1 MPRIQCERCGF
12 EWDLNSTRQKTVL
25 CASCRARKVQTV
37 HTKKGKCL
45 PWHGGFA
52 KDDVTPLDDDGQ
64 PVLPGVRSCGHN
76 DCVNP
81 SHIIKWEGNDDGTE

>member
-1 MPRIQCERCGF
+1 M
-12 EWDLNSTRQKTVL
+12 
-25 CASCRARKVQTV
+25 QTV

-52 KDDVTPLDDDGQ
+52 KDDVIPLDDDGRL
-64 PVLPGVRSCGHN
+64 VLPGVRGCGHN

-81 SHIIKWEGNDDGTE
+81 SHVIKWEGNENG

>member
-52 KDDVTPLDDDGQ
+52 GDDVTPLMMMGGLCCL
-64 PVLPGVRSCGHN
+64 VSGVVGIMI
-76 DCVNP
+76 V
-81 SHIIKWEGNDDGTE
+81 

>member
-1 MPRIQCERCGF
+1 MPEVQCERCGYR
-12 EWDLNSTRQKTVL
+12 WTVSSRRGKVIL

-37 HTKKGKCL
+37 HTKEGKCL

-52 KDDVTPLDDDGQ
+52 GDDVTPLDDYGQ

-81 SHIIKWEGNDDGTE
+81 SHIIG

>member
-1 MPRIQCERCGF
+1 M
-12 EWDLNSTRQKTVL
+12 
-25 CASCRARKVQTV
+25 QTV

-52 KDDVTPLDDDGQ
+52 GDDVTPLDDDGRL
-64 PVLPGVRSCGHN
+64 VLPGVRGCGHN

-81 SHIIKWEGNDDGTE
+81 SHIMKWEGNDDG